1 MSEREITPRMSWM
14 AATSLSLLKP
24 WLRRTLMP
32 VAGTLARQRVT
43 ANQITVLSIAVSV
56 ALGACLAIDP
66 ERPVLHALVPL
77 WLVGR
82 TILASLDGTL
92 AVCFGQKSRIGGFLN
107 EAGDIA
113 SDVALYA
120 PLALVSPFTV
130 SQIALV
136 LSLAVAGEF
145 VGVCSDWL
153 GAGRRCEGPFGKAD
167 RAIAFGATN
176 TWIAVYGPLTRATS
190 VLMSIFVALAF
201 LTLVNRLRFAVYQ
214 CRGDVAARDQR
225 PSR

>member
-1 MSEREITPRMSWM
+1 MRQV

-32 VAGTLARQRVT
+32 VAGTLARQGVT

-56 ALGACLAIDP
+56 ALGAWLAIDP

-120 PLALVSPFTV
+120 PLALVSPFTT

-145 VGVCSDWL
+145 AGLYSDWL

-167 RAIAFGATN
+167 RAIAFGIVNA
-176 TWIAVYGPLTRATS
+176 WIAVQGALPAQAS
-190 VLMSIFVALAF
+190 ILMSIFAALAA
-201 LTLVNRLRFAVYQ
+201 LTLVNRLRFAAYQ
-214 CRGDVAARDQR
+214 RKIGV
-225 PSR
+225 